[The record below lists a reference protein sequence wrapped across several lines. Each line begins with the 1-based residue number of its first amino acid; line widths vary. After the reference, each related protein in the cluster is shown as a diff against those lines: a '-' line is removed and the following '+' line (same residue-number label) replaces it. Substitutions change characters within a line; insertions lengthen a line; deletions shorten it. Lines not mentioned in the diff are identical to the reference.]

1 MFNKKKIL
9 TTIFLYFII
18 SLSVFAENKI
28 AYLNIDFIV
37 SNTNIGKITLEK
49 LEKIEREKNNEFKL
63 QEKKFK
69 EEENKILASRS
80 IITDEQLKKNIQEFQ
95 KKLKN
100 YSNGKSEQIK
110 QLKKNRKTEILNL
123 LNQINPIIETYMEN
137 NSISIIIDKK
147 NIYIGNTSY
156 DITNSLID
164 IINKKL

>member
-63 QEKKFK
+63 QEKKLK

-123 LNQINPIIETYMEN
+123 LKQINPIIETYMEN

>member
-9 TTIFLYFII
+9 TIIFLYIII
-18 SLSVFAENKI
+18 SSSVFADNKV
-28 AYLNIDFIV
+28 AYLNLDYIL

-49 LEKIEREKNNEFKL
+49 LEKFEKEKNKEFKI

-95 KKLKN
+95 KKLKT
-100 YSNGKSEQIK
+100 YSNNKSEQIE

-123 LNQINPIIETYMEN
+123 LKLINPIIEKYMEN
-137 NSISIIIDKK
+137 NSIAIIIDKK

-156 DITNSLID
+156 DITNNLID
-164 IINKKL
+164 IINEKL

>member
-18 SLSVFAENKI
+18 SSSVFAENKI

-123 LNQINPIIETYMEN
+123 LSLINPIIETYMEN

>member
-18 SLSVFAENKI
+18 SSSVFAENKI

-123 LNQINPIIETYMEN
+123 LSLINPIIETYMEN
-137 NSISIIIDKK
+137 NSISIIKK
-147 NIYIGNTSY
+147 F
-156 DITNSLID
+156 
-164 IINKKL
+164 KVM